1 MRETNLEITMV
12 PVDALVPYE
21 NNAKIHTDKQIE
33 HIAASIEAYGFNDP
47 IGIWHNPDGEP
58 EIVTGHGALMAAK
71 RLGMAEVPCTYL
83 DHMTDEERRVYCHVH
98 NQTQLETG
106 FDVDSL
112 IADMD
117 NLTADWENLGFEA
130 YCYQEEDLGEVVEV
144 EPPAVVECRCKPGD
158 VWVLGDH
165 RVLCGSATEESDYA
179 KLLRGGVAQLLV
191 TDPPYGVSYVGKT
204 KDALTIEGDD
214 RGDAELHAFI
224 AQSLRLAMANMA
236 PGAAF
241 YIFHA
246 DSKGDVFRNAAREAG
261 MRVRECLVWVKNVF
275 VMGRQD
281 YQWKHEPC
289 LYGWKEGTHYFFDSR
304 KESTVVEDGRPNI
317 AKMSKA
323 DMRALLEEIYADK
336 TATTAIHEDRP
347 SVSAEHPTMKP
358 VKLIARL
365 IRNSSKPG
373 WTVLDPFGGS
383 GSTLIAC
390 EQLGRRC
397 LTMEIDPQYCDVII
411 ARWERLTGL
420 TAEREA

>member
-1 MRETNLEITMV
+1 MREVQLQITMM
-12 PVDALVPYE
+12 PVEALVPYE
-21 NNAKIHTDKQIE
+21 NNAKIHTRDQIE
-33 HIAASIEAYGFNDP
+33 HIKHSIETLGFNDP
-47 IGIWHNPDGEP
+47 IGIWHNEDGVP
-58 EIVTGHGALMAAK
+58 EIVTGHGSLIAA
-71 RLGMAEVPCTYL
+71 RELGYEEVPCTYL
-83 DHMTDEERRVYCHVH
+83 DHLTDEERRIYCHVH

-106 FDVDSL
+106 FEIDTL

-117 NLTADWENLGFEA
+117 NLNADWENLGFEA
-130 YCYQEEDLGEVVEV
+130 YCYQEESLGEIVEV
-144 EPPAVVECRCKPGD
+144 EPPAEIECRCQPGD

-165 RVLCGSATEESDYA
+165 RIMCGSATEAADLE
-179 KLLRGGVAQLLV
+179 KLARGGVAQLLV

-204 KDALTIEGDD
+204 KDALTIENDD
-214 RGDAELHAFI
+214 QGDAELHGFLTQAFMLALSHM
-224 AQSLRLAMANMA
+224 AQ
-236 PGAAF
+236 GAAF

-246 DSKGDVFRNAAREAG
+246 DSKGDVFRNAARDAG

-289 LYGWKEGTHYFFDSR
+289 LYGWKEGTHFFIDSR
-304 KESTVVEDGRPNI
+304 KESTVVEDDRPNI

-336 TATTAIHEDRP
+336 IETTAIHEDRP
-347 SVSAEHPTMKP
+347 TRSAEHPTMKP

-383 GSTLIAC
+383 GTTLIAC
-390 EQLGRRC
+390 EQLGRKC
-397 LTMEIDPQYCDVII
+397 LTMELDPQYCDVII

-420 TAEREA
+420 TAEKEA

>member
-117 NLTADWENLGFEA
+117 NLAADWENLGFEA
-130 YCYQEEDLGEVVEV
+130 YCYQEDNLGEIVEV
-144 EPPAVVECRCKPGD
+144 EPPADIECRCQPGEI
-158 VWVLGDH
+158 WILGEH
-165 RVLCGSATEESDYA
+165 RVMCGSATSAEDMRNLA
-179 KLLRGGVAQLLV
+179 RGGVAQLMV

-204 KDALTIEGDD
+204 KDALTIENDD
-214 RGDAELHAFI
+214 QDDGELRVFLEQAFEI
-224 AQSLRLAMANMA
+224 ALGHMA

-241 YIFHA
+241 YVFHA
-246 DSKGDVFRNAAREAG
+246 DSKGDVFRNAAKSAG
-261 MRVRECLVWVKNVF
+261 MRVRECLIWVKNVF

-281 YQWKHEPC
+281 YQWKPEPC
-289 LYGWKEGTHYFFDSR
+289 LYGWKKGTHYFIDSR
-304 KESTVVEDGRPNI
+304 KESTVVEDERPNI

-365 IRNSSKPG
+365 LRNSSKQG

-390 EQLGRRC
+390 EQLGRKC
-397 LTMEIDPQYCDVII
+397 LTMEIDPAYCDVII
-411 ARWERLTGL
+411 ARWERLTGR